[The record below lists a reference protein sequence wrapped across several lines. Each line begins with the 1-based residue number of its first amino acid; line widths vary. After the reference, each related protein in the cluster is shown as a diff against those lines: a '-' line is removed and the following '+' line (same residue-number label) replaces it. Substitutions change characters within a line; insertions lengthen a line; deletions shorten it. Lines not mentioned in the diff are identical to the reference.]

1 VHLRI
6 ASCVTL
12 PEADPDAAP
21 LASALA
27 AAGVDA
33 RVLPW
38 EDDAA
43 WAGAAPTLLRST
55 WNYSLA
61 VDRFLG
67 WCERVAAAAPLWN
80 PLAVVR
86 ANAHK
91 RYLLELAAR
100 GVSTVPTALLARG
113 RSLADARAGIA
124 GRGWQRI
131 VVKPAVG
138 AGSLGARAF
147 AVGDGAADDDA
158 RADHLATWLARGDVL
173 VQPYQRSVESH
184 GERSLVWIDGEVTHA
199 MRKSPRFAGEDER
212 VTGPHPIADDER
224 AVAMAALAPW
234 ADRVLYGRVDLA
246 RADDGRPQVMEL
258 ELIEPSLFF
267 AWHPPA
273 LARFVAGL
281 TRRLR
286 AAGADDGG

>member
-1 VHLRI
+1 MRLRI
-6 ASCVTL
+6 ASCLTL
-12 PEADPDAAP
+12 PEPDPDAAP
-21 LASALA
+21 LARALA

-38 EDDAA
+38 EDAAA
-43 WAGAAPTLLRST
+43 WTGDVPAILRST

-61 VDRFLG
+61 VDDFLA
-67 WCERVAAAAPLWN
+67 WCARVAAAAPLWN
-80 PLAVVR
+80 PPEVVR

-91 RYLLELAAR
+91 RYLLDLAAR
-100 GVSTVPTALLARG
+100 GVPAVPTALVARG
-113 RSLADARAGIA
+113 ASAEDALATIA
-124 GRGWQRI
+124 ARGWARLVI
-131 VVKPAVG
+131 KPAVG
-138 AGSLGARAF
+138 AGSLGA
-147 AVGDGAADDDA
+147 AVFDAGAPGAHDA
-158 RADHLATWLARGDVL
+158 IAGHLATWTARGDVL
-173 VQPYQRSVESH
+173 VQPYQRSVEGH

-199 MRKSPRFAGEDER
+199 MRKTPRFAGDDER

-246 RADDGRPQVMEL
+246 RADDGQPQVMEL

-273 LARFVAGL
+273 LDRYVAGL

-286 AAGADDGG
+286 ACGAW